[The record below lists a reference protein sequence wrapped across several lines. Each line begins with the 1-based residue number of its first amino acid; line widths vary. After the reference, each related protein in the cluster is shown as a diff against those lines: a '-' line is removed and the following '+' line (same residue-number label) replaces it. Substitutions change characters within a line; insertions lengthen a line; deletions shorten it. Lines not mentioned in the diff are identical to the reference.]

1 MTDRPQPSHVPPQ
14 VARLR
19 ERIEE
24 LDFELVHVLS
34 DRFQVVEEIANWKN
48 KNLMPVA
55 DEEREALLRSLYERV
70 ARDRGLDVDF
80 VQRLFAM
87 IIEHSRERQ
96 ERSKKSRPA

>member
-1 MTDRPQPSHVPPQ
+1 MTSRNNDRPTPPQ
-14 VARLR
+14 IQHLR

-34 DRFQVVEEIANWKN
+34 DRFQVVEEIANWK
-48 KNLMPVA
+48 KRHLIPVE
-55 DEEREALLRSLYERV
+55 DGEREAFLRGLYERV
-70 ARDRGLDVDF
+70 ARDRGLDVEF

-96 ERSKKSRPA
+96 ERSRKRSA